1 MADNMGQVM
10 KGEVIKLIELIEL
23 KHKAIIL
30 FMSHKDKAVI
40 SQLKVLGMSKVEMG
54 EVKIEIIK
62 RSTEILGLTMK
73 MIVMKRVIQ
82 KIPMSLR

>member
-1 MADNMGQVM
+1 MGQVA
-10 KGEVIKLIELIEL
+10 KEEVTKLIGLIEL
-23 KHKAIIL
+23 KHRAVIL
-30 FMSHKDKAVI
+30 LMSHKDRAVI
-40 SQLKVLGMSKVEMG
+40 SQLKVLGMVKVEMG
-54 EVKIEIIK
+54 EMKIEMIK

>member
-1 MADNMGQVM
+1 MANNTGQVA
-10 KGEVIKLIELIEL
+10 KEEVIQLIELIEP

-30 FMSHKDKAVI
+30 LISHKDKAVI

-54 EVKIEIIK
+54 EVKIRVIK

>member
-1 MADNMGQVM
+1 MGQVA
-10 KGEVIKLIELIEL
+10 KEEVIKLIEQIEP
-23 KHKAIIL
+23 KHRAIIL
-30 FMSHKDKAVI
+30 LKSHKDKAVI
-40 SQLKVLGMSKVEMG
+40 SQLKVLGMDKVEMG
-54 EVKIEIIK
+54 EVKIEMIK

>member
-1 MADNMGQVM
+1 MGQVA
-10 KGEVIKLIELIEL
+10 KEEVIQLIELIEL

-30 FMSHKDKAVI
+30 LMSHKDKAVI

-54 EVKIEIIK
+54 EVRIGMIK

-73 MIVMKRVIQ
+73 MIVMRE
-82 KIPMSLR
+82 

>member
-1 MADNMGQVM
+1 MGQVV
-10 KGEVIKLIELIEL
+10 KGEIIKFIELIEPN
-23 KHKAIIL
+23 HRAIIL
-30 FMSHKDKAVI
+30 LMGHKDKAVI

-54 EVKIEIIK
+54 EVKIEMIK

-73 MIVMKRVIQ
+73 MIAMKRVIQ